1 MNGVIFQDTE
11 ETVEFPG
18 TITLILWTILR
29 NELSSFAELGFIWY
43 RHQRIY
49 MARIDWNADS
59 PNQLY
64 TLLDGDLDSGM
75 FGQVCEAL
83 RPLTAHSS
91 QKTKLHLL
99 DKALNYRRTKMG
111 RDEYVPLNSDLVK
124 FAKEVLVNEEPGDI
138 RKMFFSSKTKP
149 NKLNSI
155 NHLHELGVHCLNK
168 KYEYLTLQSPE
179 EADELIGILQLIDN
193 QISFGLNTSA
203 LRAKIEKF
211 KNSFH

>member
-1 MNGVIFQDTE
+1 
-11 ETVEFPG
+11 
-18 TITLILWTILR
+18 
-29 NELSSFAELGFIWY
+29 
-43 RHQRIY
+43 

-59 PNQLY
+59 PDQLY

-91 QKTKLHLL
+91 QKTKLDLL

-111 RDEYVPLNSDLVK
+111 RDEYVLLNSDLLK
-124 FAKEVLVNEEPGDI
+124 FAKEVLINEEREYI
-138 RKMFFSSKTKP
+138 QKVCFSSKTKP

-168 KYEYLTLQSPE
+168 KYEYLTLQSPD
-179 EADELIGILQLIDN
+179 EADELIGFLHLIDN
-193 QISFGLNTSA
+193 QISVGLNTSA

-211 KNSFH
+211 KHSFY